1 METKTLRM
9 VFGTAVGDPWSLTLR
24 YPKDSLT
31 AQDVETAMQNII
43 DADIFASGLTGILAA
58 QIIDRTVT
66 DLIDNG

>member
-1 METKTLRM
+1 MDKTLKM

-24 YPKDSLT
+24 YPKETLT
-31 AQDVETAMQNII
+31 ALDVETAMQSII
-43 DADIFASGLTGILAA
+43 DADIFASGLTNILAA